1 MVCRSTLQVQ
11 YMHVMECYDMI
22 ARMFLWHPP
31 FRVLR
36 DLTQLLVAFQA
47 PLRRF
52 GFSIDGQGFP
62 HLLQVVKVG
71 GTVAG

>member
-1 MVCRSTLQVQ
+1 
-11 YMHVMECYDMI
+11 MI

>member
-1 MVCRSTLQVQ
+1 
-11 YMHVMECYDMI
+11 MHVMKCYDMI

-36 DLTQLLVAFQA
+36 DPTQLLVAFQA